1 MWRQRT
7 IFLFIGL
14 GIGIAAGWL
23 LFFSEPP
30 ATPLEAK
37 GALEELEE
45 QLQSTR
51 ANFERLQPPNSA
63 EENSLRRPETPPYG
77 DHLEIADSL
86 GVGPV
91 TGEGDI
97 SRYLRS
103 GDLVPLV
110 ENKFYTVMVLEHSAP
125 FVTPAM
131 KTLLDEIGQR
141 FQASLGEHN
150 LPTYRFTISSA
161 TRTADLQADLRV
173 GNRNAA
179 PRTSSHEYG
188 MSVDVVNF
196 RYAYAQTETDHLGV
210 RDDELSRRINGQLAE
225 TFRAY
230 GGLYW
235 DHLFG
240 LMTRVLG
247 GLQREGRALVL
258 LEAEQPVFHIT
269 VTQ

>member
-1 MWRQRT
+1 MWRQRA

-14 GIGIAAGWL
+14 GVGIAAGWL
-23 LFFSEPP
+23 FFFSEPP
-30 ATPLEAK
+30 ATPLESQ

-45 QLQSTR
+45 QLQNAR
-51 ANFERLQPPNSA
+51 ASFERLQPPTSA
-63 EENSLRRPETPPYG
+63 EENSLRRPETLPYSA
-77 DHLEIADSL
+77 HLEIADSL
-86 GVGPV
+86 GVEPV
-91 TGEGDI
+91 TGEDDI

-110 ENKFYTVMVLEHSAP
+110 ENEFYTVTVLEHSAP

-131 KTLLDEIGQR
+131 KALLDEIGRR
-141 FQASLGEHN
+141 FQAGLGEHRI
-150 LPTYRFTISSA
+150 PAYRFTISSA
-161 TRTADLQADLRV
+161 TRTAALQADLRA

-179 PRTSSHEYG
+179 PGTSSHEYG

-196 RYAYAQTETDHLGV
+196 RYAYAQAETDLIDV
-210 RDDELSRRINGQLAE
+210 RDDELSERINTQLAE
-225 TFRAY
+225 TYRAY

-247 GLQREGRALVL
+247 GLQREDQALVL

>member
-1 MWRQRT
+1 MLTRGLFLLTGLALGVLAGW
-7 IFLFIGL
+7 FLFY
-14 GIGIAAGWL
+14 
-23 LFFSEPP
+23 SEPP
-30 ATPLEAK
+30 ATPSETQRAFDT
-37 GALEELEE
+37 LEE
-45 QLQSTR
+45 QLQNTR
-51 ANFERLQPPNSA
+51 ANFERLQPPTSA
-63 EENSLRRPETPPYG
+63 EENSLRRPETPPYR

-86 GVGPV
+86 GVEPV

-110 ENKFYTVMVLEHSAP
+110 ENEFYTVMVLEHSAP

-131 KTLLDEIGQR
+131 KALLDEIGRR
-141 FQASLGEHN
+141 FQAGLGEHH
-150 LPTYRFTISSA
+150 LPVYRFTISSA

-179 PRTSSHEYG
+179 PGTSSHEYG

-196 RYAYAQTETDHLGV
+196 RYAYNQSIADHIDMRGGA
-210 RDDELSRRINGQLAE
+210 LSQRINNQLNE
-225 TFRAY
+225 THRAY

-247 GLQREGRALVL
+247 DLQREGSVLVL

>member
-1 MWRQRT
+1 MLTRGLFLLTGLALGVLAGW
-7 IFLFIGL
+7 FLFH
-14 GIGIAAGWL
+14 
-23 LFFSEPP
+23 SEPP
-30 ATPLEAK
+30 ATPSETQRAFDT
-37 GALEELEE
+37 LEE
-45 QLQSTR
+45 QLQNTR
-51 ANFERLQPPNSA
+51 ANFERLQPPTSA
-63 EENSLRRPETPPYG
+63 EENSLRRPETPPYR

-86 GVGPV
+86 GVEPV

-110 ENKFYTVMVLEHSAP
+110 ENEFYTVMVLEHSAP

-131 KTLLDEIGQR
+131 KALLDEIGRR
-141 FQASLGEHN
+141 FQAGLGERH
-150 LPTYRFTISSA
+150 LPAYRFTISSA

-179 PRTSSHEYG
+179 SGTSSHEYG

-196 RYAYAQTETDHLGV
+196 RYAYNQSIADHIDIRGGA
-210 RDDELSRRINGQLAE
+210 LSQRINNQLNE
-225 TFRAY
+225 THRAY

-247 GLQREGRALVL
+247 DLQREGRVLVL

>member
-1 MWRQRT
+1 MWRQRA
-7 IFLFIGL
+7 IFLLIGL
-14 GIGIAAGWL
+14 GVGIAAGGL
-23 LFFSEPP
+23 FFFSEPP
-30 ATPLEAK
+30 TTPLESQ

-45 QLQSTR
+45 QLQNAR
-51 ANFERLQPPNSA
+51 ASFERLQPPTSA
-63 EENSLRRPETPPYG
+63 EENSLRRPETLPYSA
-77 DHLEIADSL
+77 HLEIADSL
-86 GVGPV
+86 GVEPV

-110 ENKFYTVMVLEHSAP
+110 ENEFYTVMVLEHSAP
-125 FVTPAM
+125 FVTPPM
-131 KTLLDEIGQR
+131 KALLDEIGQR

-196 RYAYAQTETDHLGV
+196 RYAYNQSIADHIDMRGGA
-210 RDDELSRRINGQLAE
+210 LSQRINNQLNE
-225 TFRAY
+225 THRAY

-247 GLQREGRALVL
+247 DLQREGSVLVL

>member
-1 MWRQRT
+1 MWRQRA

-14 GIGIAAGWL
+14 GVGIAVGRL
-23 LFFSEPP
+23 FFFSEPP
-30 ATPLEAK
+30 ATPLEVQ

-45 QLQSTR
+45 QLQKTR
-51 ANFERLQPPNSA
+51 ANFERLQPPTSA
-63 EENSLRRPETPPYG
+63 EENSLRRPETPPYS

-86 GVGPV
+86 GVEPV

-103 GDLVPLV
+103 GGLVPLV
-110 ENKFYTVMVLEHSAP
+110 ENEFYTVMVLEHSSP

-131 KTLLDEIGQR
+131 KVLLDEIGRR
-141 FQASLGEHN
+141 FQAGLEEHN
-150 LPTYRFTISSA
+150 LPTYRFTVSSA

-179 PRTSSHEYG
+179 PGTSSHEYG

-196 RYAYAQTETDHLGV
+196 RYAYAHSVADHIDIRDGV
-210 RDDELSRRINGQLAE
+210 LSERINSQLAE
-225 TFRAY
+225 TYRAY
-230 GGLYW
+230 GGLYS

-240 LMTRVLG
+240 QMTHVLG
-247 GLQREGRALVL
+247 SLQREERALVL

-269 VTQ
+269 VTK